1 VKNLPPDD
9 EQLAVARFVN
19 AKLAPLASVS
29 FYRIDPEDKT
39 DTILTGIV
47 FQCGAKR
54 ALVKRRQPV
63 TREDAPELIAAV
75 EQWVNKRPGD
85 SDRWSSDPE
94 VAKGVDW
101 RTIA

>member
-9 EQLAVARFVN
+9 EQLAVQKFVN

-29 FYRIDPEDKT
+29 LYRIDPEEKT

-47 FQCGAKR
+47 FVAGPRR

-63 TREDAPELIAAV
+63 TIEDAPELIAAV
-75 EQWVNKRPGD
+75 EQWVNRRPGQ
-85 SDRWSSDPE
+85 SDRWSTDPIHLDGIDYRT
-94 VAKGVDW
+94 VA
-101 RTIA
+101 